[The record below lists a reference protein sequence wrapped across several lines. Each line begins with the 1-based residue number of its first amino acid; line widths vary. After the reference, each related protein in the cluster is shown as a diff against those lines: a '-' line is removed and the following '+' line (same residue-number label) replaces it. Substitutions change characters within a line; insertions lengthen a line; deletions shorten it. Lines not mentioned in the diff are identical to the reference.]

1 MRYIAAFRR
10 CGLRRSEPQEG
21 YMQDTGAQAPAA
33 ALDEDDTRLEHLGYR
48 PQLNRVLGLF
58 ANFSVAFTYLSP
70 MVGIFS
76 LFVLGLGTGGP
87 AYVWLT
93 WIPVAG
99 MLLVALVF
107 GELAS
112 HYPVAG
118 ALYQYSKYTVGR
130 KFGWFVGWFYGIA
143 LLVTVASVDT
153 GVVSYVTALAH
164 LWLGWN
170 LDPANHNVILVVT
183 LVLLAL
189 QTLLNAIG
197 ARVMARVAQVGVYVE
212 ILGTFGIAVVLGIHG
227 FHHGPGYLTST
238 LNVQHASANPFGL
251 DFGGSWIGA
260 ALIAV
265 LAPVY
270 IFYGFESAGDISEET
285 KNAGRQVPRAMRLAL
300 IWGGI
305 SSFVLVAALLLAM
318 PTGAAAANLTVQ
330 NGGIPYILSQLP
342 HGLQDVLLGLIIF
355 AFFSCGS
362 AVQGAGSRLA
372 FSYARDGALP
382 GSKWISAVSERFKT
396 PANALFGGALITVL
410 FIGLAFASPTHDVKI
425 WFITYPANTNVLVSL
440 VSFGVSGIYLSFLL
454 TVIGSMIARA
464 RGWIPAGKFRLGRWA
479 WPVSIVAGLYLALML
494 VNVVLPSGLGSG
506 RAYFNLDWITLLVMA
521 VVTVAG
527 VIVFFAAH
535 RGREIGAHMIDAD
548 APGHRPPPAPGAA
561 PEQAGM
567 PAAAGAL
574 KDSGGTGDAGTLA
587 EAGTPADA
595 QGAGTRGQEPS

>member
-1 MRYIAAFRR
+1 
-10 CGLRRSEPQEG
+10 
-21 YMQDTGAQAPAA
+21 MQDTGAQVQAT
-33 ALDEDDTRLEHLGYR
+33 LDEDDARLENLGYR

-87 AYVWLT
+87 AYIWLT

-143 LLVTVASVDT
+143 LLVTVAAVDT

-164 LWLGWN
+164 AWFGWN
-170 LDPANHNVILVVT
+170 FNPGSHMTILVVT
-183 LVLLAL
+183 LVLLAI
-189 QTLLNAIG
+189 QTALNTVG
-197 ARVMARVAQVGVYVE
+197 ARVMGRVAQFGVCVE
-212 ILGTFGIAVVLGIHG
+212 ILGTFGIAIVLGIHG
-227 FHHGPGYLTST
+227 FHHGPGFLTST
-238 LNVQHASANPFGL
+238 QNVQHAASNPLGL
-251 DFGGSWIGA
+251 NFGGSWIGA

-305 SSFVLVAALLLAM
+305 ASFVLTGALLLAM
-318 PTGAAAANLTVQ
+318 PAGADAVKTTVT
-330 NGGIPYILSQLP
+330 NGGVPYILSQLP
-342 HGLQDVLLGLIIF
+342 YGMQDVLLVLIIF
-355 AFFSCGS
+355 AFFSCGT

-382 GSKWISAVSERFKT
+382 AAKWISAVSERFKT
-396 PANALFGGALITVL
+396 PANALFGGALITVV
-410 FIGLAFASPTHDVKI
+410 FIGLEFASPTHDVKI

-454 TVIGSMIARA
+454 TVIGSMIARR
-464 RGWIPAGKFRLGRWA
+464 RGWVPAGQFRLGRWA
-479 WPVSIVAGLYLALML
+479 WPVSVVAVVYLGLML
-494 VNVVLPSGLGSG
+494 VNVVLPTGLGSA
-506 RAYFNLDWITLLVMA
+506 RAYFNYDWITLLVMA
-521 VVTVAG
+521 IVAAAG

-535 RGREIGAHMIDAD
+535 RGREIDAHLTDTGVPAQAVPGNTTAPDTQAPDTQAAD
-548 APGHRPPPAPGAA
+548 PEASEAP
-561 PEQAGM
+561 
-567 PAAAGAL
+567 
-574 KDSGGTGDAGTLA
+574 
-587 EAGTPADA
+587 
-595 QGAGTRGQEPS
+595 